1 VGGRELWRGD
11 GGGVDQIGLFSH
23 SGTDLRLG
31 VSPSSMSPA
40 AAPLAGGV
48 LGAAERDS
56 GDGAAAVGLCL
67 GWGGPGPAFPATV
80 QPVRQPKLRHTK
92 ALRSTN
98 EQLRDTLAARRFS
111 LGVTGVFFLATT
123 SPAPPWA
130 V

>member
-1 VGGRELWRGD
+1 MGGRELWRGD
-11 GGGVDQIGLFSH
+11 GGGADQIGLFSH

-67 GWGGPGPAFPATV
+67 GWGGPGPARCQAAVGSPPFCLSKI
-80 QPVRQPKLRHTK
+80 RQKEIQHDDILI
-92 ALRSTN
+92 
-98 EQLRDTLAARRFS
+98 D
-111 LGVTGVFFLATT
+111 
-123 SPAPPWA
+123 
-130 V
+130 